1 MGEIPLCR
9 TAYTAVY
16 HSLSPMRGFVFY
28 LWIINWTNLSNGLDT
43 FVQFAHAIRLIC
55 FPTEEGVA
63 SLPCVPVCRLTF
75 SLCMARK
82 RIHFIAETKRIA
94 YICHRETIRLI

>member
-55 FPTEEGVA
+55 VPTEEGVA
-63 SLPCVPVCRLTF
+63 SRLVTFERTHEPCVPTTLHWFAPIT
-75 SLCMARK
+75 S
-82 RIHFIAETKRIA
+82 
-94 YICHRETIRLI
+94 